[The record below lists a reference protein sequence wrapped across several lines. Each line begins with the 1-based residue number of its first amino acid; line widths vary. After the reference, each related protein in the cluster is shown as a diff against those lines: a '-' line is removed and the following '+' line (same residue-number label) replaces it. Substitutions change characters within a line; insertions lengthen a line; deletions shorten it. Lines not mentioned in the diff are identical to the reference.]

1 MFAIGNVLTKLVLFF
16 LMPVYTSAMST
27 NEYGTGE
34 LIYSTVELMLP
45 VVTLCLY
52 EAVFRFSIDSDSNH
66 TQLLSNALAAILK
79 IFSGSFLW
87 RWLSAFLSRLLIC
100 GIFF

>member
-1 MFAIGNVLTKLVLFF
+1 MEPKFKNLFSNILVFAIGNVLTKLVLFF

-52 EAVFRFSIDSDSNH
+52 EAVFRFSIDPIRIIHSY
-66 TQLLSNALAAILK
+66 
-79 IFSGSFLW
+79 FPMLW
-87 RWLSAFLSRLLIC
+87 PLY
-100 GIFF
+100 

>member
-1 MFAIGNVLTKLVLFF
+1 MEPKFKNLFSNILVFAIGNVLTKLVLFF

-52 EAVFRFSIDSDSNH
+52 EAVLCVLN
-66 TQLLSNALAAILK
+66 
-79 IFSGSFLW
+79 SGII
-87 RWLSAFLSRLLIC
+87 A
-100 GIFF
+100 